1 MPDAAR
7 SQSVRASRALALALA
22 GLGAATAAALVWA
35 QFRSYDMLDGAFYFS
50 LYQDPSDFSD
60 TQTRFHLL
68 ARPIWLLCGQDIVAF
83 RILTLA
89 MASAASWLFWRAWRR
104 LLPNPDNAGTCWW
117 PLWLATM
124 AGITW
129 VPVALTY
136 NSIPTLF
143 GLTGLAIFLRLID
156 PSEAGRPTRS
166 VQWAMALLLAGLLY
180 GVYLAKVPAAA
191 AFGIGGLFLLCFEPR
206 VDTRLRRA
214 LAFAGILV
222 AVVGLGAVLVVV
234 TRRGSAP
241 NEAFFV
247 NGLLITPNLIR
258 NTFLRYWTEI
268 LRLVPALRADL
279 SWTVGP
285 MVLACGAALFAPSRS
300 RRLRGWS
307 AASLVLLLSAFSI
320 ALLERRLW
328 DSSFRAAVSGEGSRF
343 YLLLWGSLLPVWI
356 ISVWPRAG
364 TESKVTPR
372 HAAWVI
378 VLLML
383 PLISSFGTTNTV
395 YVAAL
400 HETVFWVAGLL
411 LVADHIAGA
420 FAAPW
425 FRPGM
430 AALISLGAAGHVFS
444 GHFLSPYMLQPS
456 LWKQN
461 ESVEIGFPATKLKVD
476 PALAAFLRD
485 VRAALDAN
493 GYKPGDDVFGFFN
506 LPGVIYAVGA
516 REPGA
521 PWYFGTWYHQE
532 NIDGLK
538 LERVPLRRRQNAWIV
553 TQADVRQFR
562 PQFLSCGID
571 FPNGYTK
578 IGQTINPVSGLE
590 VGIWKPRGRP

>member
-1 MPDAAR
+1 MPDAAAP
-7 SQSVRASRALALALA
+7 QSVSANRVLAIALA
-22 GLGAATAAALVWA
+22 GLGVATATALLWA
-35 QFRSYDMLDGAFYFS
+35 QFRGYDMLDGAYYYLLF
-50 LYQDPSDFSD
+50 QNPSDFSD

-83 RILTLA
+83 RIATLA
-89 MASAASWLFWRAWRR
+89 LASAASWLFWRSWRR
-104 LLPNPDNAGTCWW
+104 LLPGHGNAGICWW
-117 PLWLATM
+117 PIWLATM
-124 AGITW
+124 AGVTW

-143 GLTGLAIFLRLID
+143 GLIGFAIFLQLFD
-156 PSEAGRPTRS
+156 PSANRRPTRS
-166 VQWAMALLLAGLLY
+166 MQSAMALLLAGLFY

-191 AFGIGGLFLLCFEPR
+191 AFAICGLFLLCFEPR
-206 VDTRLRRA
+206 LDARLRRA
-214 LAFAGILV
+214 LALVCILS
-222 AVVGLGAVLVVV
+222 AVVALGAVLVVV
-234 TRRGSAP
+234 TRRGSGS

-247 NGLLITPNLIR
+247 NGLLITPGLIR
-258 NTFLRYWTEI
+258 KILLRYWTEI
-268 LRLVPALRADL
+268 LHLAPALRLDF

-285 MVLACGAALFAPSRS
+285 TILACGAAFFASSRTKH
-300 RRLRGWS
+300 LRSWS
-307 AASLVLLLSAFSI
+307 AASLALLLSAFSI

-328 DSSFRAAVSGEGSRF
+328 DSSFLAAVSGEGSRF
-343 YLLLWGSLLPVWI
+343 YILLWGSLLPVWI
-356 ISVWPRAG
+356 ISVWQRAG
-364 TESKVTPR
+364 TESRVSSS

-378 VLLML
+378 VLLTL
-383 PLISSFGTTNTV
+383 PLISSFGSTNTV
-395 YVAAL
+395 YVTAL
-400 HETVFWVAGLL
+400 HETVFWAAGLL
-411 LVADHIAGA
+411 VVADHIAGR

-425 FRPGM
+425 FKSGM

-444 GHFLSPYMLQPS
+444 GHFLHPYMLQPS
-456 LWKQN
+456 LWKQT

-476 PALAAFLRD
+476 PALAKFLRE

-493 GYKPGDDVFGFFN
+493 GYNPGDDVFGFFN
-506 LPGVIYAVGA
+506 LPGVIYAIGA

-538 LERVPLRRRQNAWIV
+538 LERVPLKRRQDAWIV

-562 PQFLSCGID
+562 PQFLGCGID

-578 IGQTINPVSGLE
+578 IAQNINPVSGLE